1 MSSTPPPSPQPDR
14 FTYRRLWGATAGAT
28 VGLGCA
34 CGLLA
39 WGTWLWVYAVLA
51 VGMLALLLAPHGDAP
66 GLDRPARSAV
76 WIVAAVVAVS
86 GLTSA
91 LGWAGLGW
99 ALLVGAAHPAVGV
112 RLARTFGTDVPGPV
126 AGHTPM
132 TLVDAG
138 RGADS
143 LAADRLAR
151 LPDADTLGTLDDEAL
166 CRAWRRS
173 FVHLSASRLP
183 ARRLEVVSLRQAY
196 LDELARRHPTA
207 VQHWLASGARA
218 ASNPMPFL
226 EGRLEGA
233 PLDGR
238 DDLPWPGRG

>member
-1 MSSTPPPSPQPDR
+1 MSATPPPIPQRDRSP
-14 FTYRRLWGATAGAT
+14 YHRLWSATAGAT
-28 VGLGCA
+28 VGMGCV

-51 VGMLALLLAPHGDAP
+51 VGILALLLAPHGDAP
-66 GLDRPARSAV
+66 GLDQPARSAV
-76 WIVAAVVAVS
+76 RIVAAVIAAS

-99 ALLVGAAHPAVGV
+99 VLLVGAAHPAVGG
-112 RLARTFGTDVPGPV
+112 RLTRTFGTDVPGPV
-126 AGHTPM
+126 TGHTPM
-132 TLVDAG
+132 TLVDGHA
-138 RGADS
+138 ADS
-143 LAADRLAR
+143 STADRLAR
-151 LPDADTLGTLDDEAL
+151 LPDADTLGSLDDEAL

-196 LDELARRHPTA
+196 LDELARRHPAA
-207 VQHWLASGARA
+207 VQSWLVSGARA

-226 EGRLEGA
+226 ERHLEGA
-233 PLDGR
+233 PREGY
-238 DDLPWPGRG
+238 DDVPRHESG